1 MPYGGPRRRS
11 KRKSLVGFID
21 SEMREHKKLN
31 ELSTDGL
38 NLLNLLTLIVD
49 IEYRNRYG
57 KTLDWQHG
65 KGYKVNTNEVLADQL
80 PPVDNDGSARL
91 SSTGYNCYE

>member
-21 SEMREHKKLN
+21 NEMREHKKLN

-49 IEYRNRYG
+49 IEYRYRYG
-57 KTLDWQHG
+57 KALDWQQG
-65 KGYKVNTNEVLADQL
+65 KGYKMNTNEVLADQL
-80 PPVDNDGSARL
+80 PPVDDNGSSRL
-91 SSTGYNCYE
+91 LSTGDNRV

>member
-1 MPYGGPRRRS
+1 MPNGRPRRYR
-11 KRKSLVGFID
+11 KPKSLAAFID
-21 SEMREHKKLN
+21 RELEYKKLN

-57 KTLDWQHG
+57 KTLDWQNG
-65 KGYKVNTNEVLADQL
+65 KGYKVNNNEVLADKL
-80 PPVDNDGSARL
+80 PPVDTQGSARL
-91 SSTGYNCYE
+91 LSTGDNL